1 MTQQPE
7 SKATGRKSDLEGEIA
22 AAPERDL
29 IAPEDLDRSF
39 QIDPWSLSA
48 KELEALLGQYL
59 TLLNETTN
67 VAPKIEL
74 ISSHRGLI
82 GAPIVAIK
90 RLLFKLIR
98 PFTDTL
104 LANQKIFNGRLVET
118 QLAQFALQ
126 TRLRGEINAA
136 IERLRSLEEDSVI
149 LREQMARLQQ
159 SK

>member
-1 MTQQPE
+1 
-7 SKATGRKSDLEGEIA
+7 
-22 AAPERDL
+22 
-29 IAPEDLDRSF
+29 
-39 QIDPWSLSA
+39 
-48 KELEALLGQYL
+48 
-59 TLLNETTN
+59 
-67 VAPKIEL
+67 
-74 ISSHRGLI
+74 LI